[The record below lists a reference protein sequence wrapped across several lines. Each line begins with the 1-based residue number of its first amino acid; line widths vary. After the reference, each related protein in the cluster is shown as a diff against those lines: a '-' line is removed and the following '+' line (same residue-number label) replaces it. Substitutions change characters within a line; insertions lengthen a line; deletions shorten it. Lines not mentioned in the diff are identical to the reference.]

1 MSDAQHQ
8 DQSHAPQGPY
18 TQLPPPGYQQQGYYP
33 PPYDPE
39 AKSRIAA
46 GLFGIFLGAF
56 GIHRFYLG
64 YVGLGLVQLL
74 ITVLSF
80 GTLAVVSS
88 IWGLVE
94 GIMILARSGGF
105 TTDATGRPLR
115 D

>member
-8 DQSHAPQGPY
+8 D
-18 TQLPPPGYQQQGYYP
+18 
-33 PPYDPE
+33 DPE